1 MLPHPD
7 AVWSDTRET
16 LALGHRDKA
25 WAQHPGLSSQGK
37 ERPGA
42 VCPCSLARCCIRS
55 PAYETWVRW
64 RGELCSGVER
74 PPEGATRVVWCQLG
88 VQHPGWMLPVWK
100 KAPPFPS
107 S

>member
-1 MLPHPD
+1 M
-7 AVWSDTRET
+7 
-16 LALGHRDKA
+16 
-25 WAQHPGLSSQGK
+25 
-37 ERPGA
+37 
-42 VCPCSLARCCIRS
+42 VCPRSLAWCCIRS

-64 RGELCSGVER
+64 GGELCSGVER
-74 PPEGATRVVWCQLG
+74 PPEGATQVVWCQLR